1 MEEEIEITSE
11 SLYSDL
17 RKWFLDNMD
26 EFPKKLEAGHVYY
39 YDVKFTA
46 NNYLVEIEREIERFG
61 YDNMRYSPI
70 AGARK
75 KMLFELYKQ
84 LQVKENWEKEKVLN
98 TLSND
103 LTK

>member
-39 YDVKFTA
+39 Y
-46 NNYLVEIEREIERFG
+46 VEG
-61 YDNMRYSPI
+61 VI
-70 AGARK
+70 AWVGNPEG
-75 KMLFELYKQ
+75 FVE
-84 LQVKENWEKEKVLN
+84 
-98 TLSND
+98 
-103 LTK
+103 